1 MPRPFFFTWNYDSTI
16 TCNHKVF
23 RPRARSFSKGAV
35 TFRARKPQMFK
46 SKPVG
51 KSVAQLLPHKPVNF
65 ASLTDCFKLPFSIL
79 LNWLWPW
86 MQTWHTLNSSPSLK
100 SCRHFRET
108 GLLMVTMWYC
118 PFLLLFNFLFEYY
131 IAIVSKIFS
140 GEMRKIKKLLQQIKL
155 LISLET
161 FDV

>member
-1 MPRPFFFTWNYDSTI
+1 MQSQSLPDEGLQFLKRCGNFSGQKTANFQIKACW
-16 TCNHKVF
+16 KVSNSA
-23 RPRARSFSKGAV
+23 PTSQ
-35 TFRARKPQMFK
+35 T
-46 SKPVG
+46 
-51 KSVAQLLPHKPVNF
+51 VNF
-65 ASLTDCFKLPFSIL
+65 ASLTDCFNLSFPIL

-108 GLLMVTMWYC
+108 GLQMVTMWYC

-131 IAIVSKIFS
+131 IVSKIFS
-140 GEMRKIKKLLQQIKL
+140 GEMPKIKKLLQQIKP
-155 LISLET
+155 LISWLET